1 MVYGIKL
8 DLAEFSHG
16 DWTEE
21 ELHDLLR
28 SYKELIGVTSVRT
41 KADYERASAI
51 IETLLDEIGDDED
64 HPLADVLDY
73 LADQVKVYEDE
84 HYPIP
89 ESKPHEIL
97 RFLMDQ
103 HGLKQEDLAD
113 CASQG
118 RISEILSGK
127 RAISKEV
134 AKNLA
139 HRFHVHADLFI

>member
-1 MVYGIKL
+1 MEYTSMAIPDPQAIFQVWMP
-8 DLAEFSHG
+8 F
-16 DWTEE
+16 
-21 ELHDLLR
+21 
-28 SYKELIGVTSVRT
+28 KELIGVTSVRT
-41 KADYERASAI
+41 EADYERASAI
-51 IETLLDEIGDDED
+51 IEALLDEIEDDEE

-73 LADQVKVYEDE
+73 LADQVKAYEDE
-84 HYPIP
+84 HFPIP

-113 CASQG
+113 CAPQG

-139 HRFHVHADLFI
+139 RRFHVHADLFI

>member
-1 MVYGIKL
+1 MEYTSMAIPETQAIFQVWMPL
-8 DLAEFSHG
+8 
-16 DWTEE
+16 
-21 ELHDLLR
+21 
-28 SYKELIGVTSVRT
+28 KELIGVTSVRT
-41 KADYERASAI
+41 EADYERASAI
-51 IETLLDEIGDDED
+51 IEALLDEIGDDEE

-84 HYPIP
+84 HFPIP

-113 CASQG
+113 CAPQG

-139 HRFHVHADLFI
+139 RRFHVHADLFI